1 MTLWG
6 EEWEYDWTYNL
17 RPGARKMQERL
28 QGQIEQVRADLH
40 DRNEKRA
47 ATTFE
52 AMVADD
58 LTRLE
63 ITNAVTRFHLERTGG
78 GEKVRQ
84 GDVLDLSKRLE
95 ALLDEVA
102 QVQYLLARRRVS
114 LDGIPGLPDVSEIAR
129 RGDDALE
136 GVFGLS
142 RLADDLHRA
151 VIAEHGEDTGGP
163 AVSERL
169 AGDPLDRLA
178 EALSV
183 PWQRH
188 GDGLTGAA
196 LNDFMRVLRAVNEA
210 ETKEQDIPE
219 RAKRRI
225 KKSLRRGT

>member
-1 MTLWG
+1 MSVWG
-6 EEWEYDWTYNL
+6 EEWTYF
-17 RPGARKMQERL
+17 PTEGARRMGERL
-28 QGQIEQVRADLH
+28 QGQIEQVRLDLH
-40 DRNEKRA
+40 DRNESRA
-47 ATTFE
+47 AAAFE
-52 AMVADD
+52 GMLADN

-63 ITNAVTRFHLERTGG
+63 ITNAVTRFHLDRTGQG
-78 GEKVRQ
+78 GKVRQ
-84 GDVLDLSKRLE
+84 GDVLELSKRLK

-114 LDGIPGLPDVSEIAR
+114 LDGIPGLPDVSEISR

-136 GVFGLS
+136 GAFGLS

-151 VIAEHGEDTGGP
+151 VTAEHGEDTGGP

-178 EALSV
+178 DALAV

-188 GDGLTGAA
+188 GGGLTGAA
-196 LNDFMRVLRAVNEA
+196 LTDFMRVLRAVHEA

-219 RAKRRI
+219 RAEKRI
-225 KKSLRRGT
+225 SKSLRSGT

>member
-1 MTLWG
+1 MVW
-6 EEWEYDWTYNL
+6 EQEWVFYPTD
-17 RPGARKMQERL
+17 GVRKLQERL
-28 QGQIEQVRADLH
+28 QEQVEQVRVELH

-47 ATTFE
+47 AAAFE
-52 AMVADD
+52 AMLADN

-63 ITNAVTRFHLERTGG
+63 ITNAVTRFHLDRTGQG
-78 GEKVRQ
+78 GKVRQ
-84 GDVLDLSKRLE
+84 GDVLDLSKRLK

-169 AGDPLDRLA
+169 AGDPLEKLTLALA
-178 EALSV
+178 E
-183 PWQRH
+183 PWKRH
-188 GDGLTGAA
+188 GYQLEGSGQTA
-196 LNDFMRVLRAVNEA
+196 FMAVLRAIHEE
-210 ETKEQDIPE
+210 ETMMEEIGGRKVKD
-219 RAKRRI
+219 KI
-225 KKSLRRGT
+225 KNLIKNCT